1 VRVYKCKN
9 ATKQRLFNYKDMK
22 TYEAKYDP
30 LKNKGVYGISLVE
43 NPAMEGLFIA
53 LSKDEPLQ
61 LKEIDKEQRILM
73 GLVLEPNKPIYRNQN
88 GEEFNIVFNEE
99 TIKDLSYGFF
109 KNNNHSNSTIE
120 HDVKQNIQGVTFT
133 ESWIVEN
140 PKIDKSTNFGFEYP
154 KGSWLAVMKVDDDAI
169 WNDYV
174 KTGKVQGFSIDA
186 MLSLEEVNLTKI
198 NLLDS
203 EDAIFFKEN
212 ELKEGIECWLND
224 EKIPV
229 GEYILSQG
237 YYTTKL
243 TILEDG
249 IVGKVQ
255 KEVNLKSNIEMSNTN
270 NLLEQIWLAVKPVK
284 KIQLGSMMLVDG
296 SLKIEWEGDTLSEG
310 LSVWV
315 TADDGTKVPVPVGEH
330 PLEDGTILV
339 VEVEGIAKEIKPA
352 PAQDM
357 SEPAGQ
363 GMTDAAATEIAK
375 AIAKSVLIKYEAQDA
390 LISELKAE
398 LSELKTQVIEL
409 GRQPSEKPIKNTTT
423 VTMSQKGK
431 FSDLLNKLN
440 N

>member
-1 VRVYKCKN
+1 
-9 ATKQRLFNYKDMK
+9 MK

-53 LSKDEPLQ
+53 LSKDEPIQ

-88 GEEFNIVFNEE
+88 GEEFNIVFNEQ

-154 KGSWLAVMKVDDDAI
+154 KGSWLAVMKVDSDEV

-186 MLSLEEVNLTKI
+186 MLSLEEVNL
-198 NLLDS
+198 
-203 EDAIFFKEN
+203 
-212 ELKEGIECWLND
+212 
-224 EKIPV
+224 
-229 GEYILSQG
+229 
-237 YYTTKL
+237 
-243 TILEDG
+243 
-249 IVGKVQ
+249 
-255 KEVNLKSNIEMSNTN
+255 KSNIEMSNTN
-270 NLLEQIWLAVKPVK
+270 TLLEKILLALTSSK
-284 KIQLGSMMLVDG
+284 KIQLGSMMLADG

-315 TADDGTKVPVPVGEH
+315 TADEGTKVPVPVGEH
-330 PLEDGTILV
+330 PLEDGTILI
-339 VEVEGIAKEIKPA
+339 VEQEGIVKEIKQAEAPADEAPA
-352 PAQDM
+352 PVVEAEKDGKVSNDAKIA
-357 SEPAGQ
+357 SEI
-363 GMTDAAATEIAK
+363 ES
-375 AIAKSVLIKYEAQDA
+375 AIKSILIKYTAQEQR
-390 LISELKAE
+390 IAE
-398 LSELKTQVIEL
+398 LENQVTEL
-409 GRQPSEKPIKNTTT
+409 GKQPSEKKIVNTTPINVDLSKMT
-423 VTMSQKGK
+423 KQERIFNAINKQKE
-431 FSDLLNKLN
+431 
-440 N
+440 

>member
-1 VRVYKCKN
+1 
-9 ATKQRLFNYKDMK
+9 MK

-99 TIKDLSYGFF
+99 TIKELSYGFF

-120 HDVKQNIQGVTFT
+120 HDIDQNIKGVTFT

-154 KGSWLAVMKVDDDAI
+154 KGSWLAVMKVDSDEV

-186 MLSLEEVNLTKI
+186 MLSLEEVNL
-198 NLLDS
+198 
-203 EDAIFFKEN
+203 
-212 ELKEGIECWLND
+212 
-224 EKIPV
+224 
-229 GEYILSQG
+229 
-237 YYTTKL
+237 
-243 TILEDG
+243 
-249 IVGKVQ
+249 
-255 KEVNLKSNIEMSNTN
+255 KSNIEMSNTN
-270 NLLEQIWLAVKPVK
+270 SLLEKILMALTPSK
-284 KIQLGSMMLVDG
+284 KVQLGSMMLADG
-296 SLKIEWEGDTLSEG
+296 SLKIEWEGEALSEG

-339 VEVEGIAKEIKPA
+339 VEQEGICKEVKPASEPEGEPA

-357 SEPAGQ
+357 SSVGQ
-363 GMTDAAATEIAK
+363 VTTNESKMVEEVSN
-375 AIAKSVLIKYEAQDA
+375 AIKSVLIKYSEMEAKVTDLQKQ
-390 LISELKAE
+390 I
-398 LSELKTQVIEL
+398 IEL
-409 GRQPSEKPIKNTTT
+409 GKQPSEKKITKTSVN
-423 VTMSQKGK
+423 V
-431 FSDLLNKLN
+431 DLSKMTNFERLKYNREN
-440 N
+440 NF

>member
-1 VRVYKCKN
+1 
-9 ATKQRLFNYKDMK
+9 MK

-53 LSKDEPLQ
+53 LSKNEIQ
-61 LKEIDKEQRILM
+61 LKEVDKEQRILM

-109 KNNNHSNSTIE
+109 KNNSHSNSTIE

-140 PKIDKSTNFGFEYP
+140 PDIDKSTNFGFKYP
-154 KGSWLAVMKVDDDAI
+154 KGSWVAVMKVDSDEV

-186 MLSLEEVNLTKI
+186 MLSLEEVKLSKNQTTSGLDIWFKDTMITKGCNVQTLDGKDLPDGKYELMTNIEIELKNGEVLNLTEIKMSKEI
-198 NLLDS
+198 SLL
-203 EDAIFFKEN
+203 
-212 ELKEGIECWLND
+212 
-224 EKIPV
+224 EKI
-229 GEYILSQG
+229 LLA
-237 YYTTKL
+237 L
-243 TILEDG
+243 TP
-249 IVGKVQ
+249 K
-255 KEVNLKSNIEMSNTN
+255 KEVEV
-270 NLLEQIWLAVKPVK
+270 QF
-284 KIQLGSMMLVDG
+284 GSMMLADG
-296 SLKIEWEGDTLSEG
+296 SLKIEWEGEALSEG

-339 VEVEGIAKEIKPA
+339 VAEEGICKEVKPASEPDGEPA

-357 SEPAGQ
+357 AAPEQDGKVSNDAKIASEI
-363 GMTDAAATEIAK
+363 ES
-375 AIAKSVLIKYEAQDA
+375 AIKSILIKYEAQEEK
-390 LISELKAE
+390 IAE
-398 LSELKTQVIEL
+398 LEAQIVEMGK
-409 GRQPSEKPIKNTTT
+409 QPASKPIKATPVQLKYEEMTNF
-423 VTMSQKGK
+423 QKLK
-431 FSDLLNKLN
+431 FNRGEI
-440 N
+440 